1 MDDLWILYNNSFD
14 TGMPN
19 PATRMLDEAINN
31 NINAKL
37 MFVDYFKEEN
47 NIIYYK
53 DKVISL
59 LPKIVLMR
67 ANNIDVAKMFEK
79 KHVKIINST
88 KSILLCRDKY
98 MTHKLVNDLYIPQ
111 IKTELLNNLT
121 FNEIIKKYNLPFI
134 LKYRYGKQGENIYL
148 IDNELK
154 FNEIIKN
161 INKDDYIIQEYIK
174 ESYGVDIR
182 VLIVEDEIIGA
193 VKREN
198 KSDFKSN
205 LAQGGLSYDYKISSK
220 VYKDSLMIAK
230 KIGADIVSV
239 DYLISKSGL
248 LFCEANTNPGFNS
261 FCYLGYDVRKTFM
274 HHIKEMLNK

>member
-134 LKYRYGKQGENIYL
+134 LKYRYGKQGENIY
-148 IDNELK
+148 
-154 FNEIIKN
+154 
-161 INKDDYIIQEYIK
+161 DYIIQEYIK

-230 KIGADIVSV
+230 KIGADIV
-239 DYLISKSGL
+239 
-248 LFCEANTNPGFNS
+248 
-261 FCYLGYDVRKTFM
+261 
-274 HHIKEMLNK
+274 